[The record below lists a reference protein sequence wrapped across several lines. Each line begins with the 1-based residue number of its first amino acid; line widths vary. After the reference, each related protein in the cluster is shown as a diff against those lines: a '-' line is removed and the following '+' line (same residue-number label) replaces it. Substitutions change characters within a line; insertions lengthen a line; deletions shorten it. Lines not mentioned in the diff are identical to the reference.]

1 MGNVYSHEDSDFF
14 GTPRPNF
21 LAEGGPDEEKGCLL
35 SSVWDAVSAVLQHFA
50 SLHEPAAA
58 FHHPGTE
65 ESNQEMTK
73 GQGGWQSLGL
83 MKALQVW

>member
-1 MGNVYSHEDSDFF
+1 M
-14 GTPRPNF
+14 
-21 LAEGGPDEEKGCLL
+21 
-35 SSVWDAVSAVLQHFA
+35 SSVLDVVSAVLHHFA

-73 GQGGWQSLGL
+73 SQGGWQSLGSV
-83 MKALQVW
+83 KPLQVW